1 MVPLEDRYF
10 GNSGTYFKNVVSHLL
25 DLIEVFQMIESVTV
39 TCHTNS
45 NTLNT
50 MQRVPILKGLILHGI
65 HFNTVLVL

>member
-39 TCHTNS
+39 TCHTN
-45 NTLNT
+45 L
-50 MQRVPILKGLILHGI
+50 L
-65 HFNTVLVL
+65 